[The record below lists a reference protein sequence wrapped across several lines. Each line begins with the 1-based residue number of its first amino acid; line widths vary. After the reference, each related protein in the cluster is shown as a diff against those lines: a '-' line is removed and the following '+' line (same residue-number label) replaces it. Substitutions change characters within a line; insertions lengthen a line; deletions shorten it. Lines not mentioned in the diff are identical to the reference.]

1 MQDKKLILFFLG
13 YLLFISPLKAQDSL
27 QLMSYNLLNYP
38 DVNPSRLPHLKTVL
52 MYSQPDIL
60 IVNELN
66 TEAGANNILVQCL
79 NQDGINYYS
88 RAPYMDGFGSDNM
101 LFYDS
106 RKIGL
111 INQSLIST
119 TLRPLSH
126 YHLYL
131 KDWDLEQTGDTAY
144 LDVFSVHFKA
154 STGSQN
160 EHTRY
165 EAAKAL
171 RDYIDNN
178 TNGSNIIVGGD
189 FNVYKSTESC
199 MKVLMDSGIHELKD
213 PVSASGNFQDNASY
227 SILHTQST
235 RTTEIDDGAAGG
247 LDDRF
252 DLFLCSQDIF
262 NGSGNYTSLPMSYKA
277 IGNDGQHLNL
287 NITDP
292 PAISTYPSNLI
303 NALYNFSDHLP
314 VSYTLKTNKN
324 LVDGISDKRADI
336 KWRLDKEHGQLYFQ
350 IKDGAIS
357 SISLMDY
364 TGRLIKKKTC
374 NYGSEQSL
382 ELPSQ
387 NHQILLLIIDT
398 NKGQEAFKLL
408 W

>member
-1 MQDKKLILFFLG
+1 
-13 YLLFISPLKAQDSL
+13 
-27 QLMSYNLLNYP
+27 
-38 DVNPSRLPHLKTVL
+38 
-52 MYSQPDIL
+52 
-60 IVNELN
+60 
-66 TEAGANNILVQCL
+66 
-79 NQDGINYYS
+79 
-88 RAPYMDGFGSDNM
+88 
-101 LFYDS
+101 
-106 RKIGL
+106 
-111 INQSLIST
+111 
-119 TLRPLSH
+119 
-126 YHLYL
+126 
-131 KDWDLEQTGDTAY
+131 
-144 LDVFSVHFKA
+144 
-154 STGSQN
+154 
-160 EHTRY
+160 
-165 EAAKAL
+165 
-171 RDYIDNN
+171 
-178 TNGSNIIVGGD
+178 
-189 FNVYKSTESC
+189 
-199 MKVLMDSGIHELKD
+199 MKVLIDSGIHELKD
-213 PVSASGNFQDNASY
+213 PVSASGNF
-227 SILHTQST
+227 
-235 RTTEIDDGAAGG
+235 RTMHPIPFCTLKVHEPLKLMTAQPEVWMIDLIYFMLSGY
-247 LDDRF
+247 
-252 DLFLCSQDIF
+252 F